1 MRRCKPSSQLPDL
14 TSLLLLLVVPAV
26 RSQKPPLTLD
36 DFFNSVEI
44 RSLQISPDG
53 HEVVIETVRPDWP
66 GNRFRND
73 LWLYHD
79 VGGGSLVQITQ
90 SGHDSGPQWSPDGR
104 SIAFLS
110 DRKVAN
116 AEPKVP
122 NHREQEDIENAVAQV
137 YVVSARGGEAFPV
150 SFRDEDV
157 HSFAWSADSQRIYFA
172 TRNRWT
178 EQQKD
183 EYRKEWSDVVQFRES
198 ERGDAVFGIEVAFA
212 APHTMASA
220 SRMARPE
227 PATVAA
233 IPYRVDQMAASP
245 DGHLLAFTTGSRSG
259 RIESS
264 VPYGIYVIDLLSG
277 GAPRLVVHT
286 PGPPDAWTSACNA
299 WSLDSRQIFFSYGFA
314 TPEGPIEFA
323 QNRLYTVSVP
333 EGKSIRWASTF
344 GGNLESYAVAPSGSL
359 IWGARLG
366 TEVKPYVVLN
376 AKSEVS
382 QRPSWSGS
390 YEHFSAAQHSP
401 RVAFV
406 FSSIQKPAEV
416 YLADGPDELEH
427 AHPVTAFNKLFTERE
442 LPKGKPYHWK
452 TDDGVDIEGM
462 LIYPPGQFEVKRL
475 PMLTLIHGGPQ
486 EADGNHFE
494 ADWYQWSALAATQGW
509 LVFQPNY
516 RGSVGYGDAFTL
528 GLVGKVGSRPGS
540 DVLQGI
546 DALVEEGAADPERL
560 TIGGYSFGGYLTNWL
575 ITQTTRFKA
584 AVTGAGDAEF
594 VVNWGNNKFPLPYA
608 YSLGGLPWEAEA
620 NYNAQAPIWQ
630 IGKVI
635 TPTHIVA
642 GADDIT
648 VYVGED
654 YLLERALTAR
664 GIPNTLLIFPGEGHL
679 LDVNPWHGKIK
690 VREELKWL
698 EKYGGKSPQ
707 RYP

>member
-1 MRRCKPSSQLPDL
+1 VEEALPTIKLIVFLSSL
-14 TSLLLLLVVPAV
+14 SLLSALPPAYG
-26 RSQKPPLTLD
+26 QKPLLSLD
-36 DFFNSVEI
+36 DFFDSVDI
-44 RSLQISPDG
+44 RAIQISPDG
-53 HEVVIETVRPDWP
+53 HDVIIETVRADWP
-66 GNRFRND
+66 SNSFRND

-79 VGGGSLVQITQ
+79 MDGGSLVLITQ
-90 SGHDSGPQWSPDGR
+90 SGHDSGAQWSPDGH

-110 DRKVAN
+110 DRKVAD
-116 AEPKVP
+116 AKSKVP
-122 NHREQEDIENAVAQV
+122 NHREKEGIENAVAQV
-137 YVVSARGGEAFPV
+137 YVVSARGGEALPV
-150 SFRDEDV
+150 SFSDADV
-157 HSFAWSADSQRIYFA
+157 HSFAWSADSHRIYFA
-172 TRNRWT
+172 TGNRWT
-178 EQQKD
+178 EKQED
-183 EYRKEWSDVVQFRES
+183 EHRKEWGDVVQFRES
-198 ERGDAVFGIEVAFA
+198 ERGDTVFGIEVAFA
-212 APHTMASA
+212 APHTIASE
-220 SRMARPE
+220 SRLARPE
-227 PATVAA
+227 PATIAT
-233 IPYRVDQMAASP
+233 IPYRIDQMAASP
-245 DGHLLAFTTGSRSG
+245 DGHRLAFTTSSRSG

-264 VPYGIYVIDLLSG
+264 VPYGIYVIDLPNG
-277 GAPRLVVHT
+277 GAPRLVLHT
-286 PGPPDAWTSACNA
+286 PGPPDYWASAYDA
-299 WSLDSRQIFFSYGFA
+299 WSLDSRQIFFSYGFG

-333 EGKSIRWASTF
+333 EGKSIRWASEF
-344 GGNLESYAVAPSGSL
+344 GGNLEGYAVAPGGSL
-359 IWGARLG
+359 IWAARLG
-366 TEVKPYVVLN
+366 TEVKPYIVLN
-376 AKSEVS
+376 AKSGVS

-390 YEHFSAAQHSP
+390 YEHFSAGQHSL

-406 FSSIQKPAEV
+406 FSSIQQPTEV

-427 AHPVTAFNKLFTERE
+427 AHPVTAFNKRFTERE

-452 TDDGVDIEGM
+452 TDDGVEIEGM
-462 LIYPPGQFEVKRL
+462 LIYPPGQFEAKRL

-528 GLVGKVGSRPGS
+528 GLVPKVGSRPGS

-560 TIGGYSFGGYLTNWL
+560 TIGGYSYGGYLTNWL

-608 YSLGGLPWEAEA
+608 YSLGGLPWEAEP

-654 YLLERALTAR
+654 YLVERALTAR
-664 GIPNTLLIFPGEGHL
+664 GIPNTLLIFPSEGHL
-679 LDVNPWHGKIK
+679 LDANPA
-690 VREELKWL
+690 
-698 EKYGGKSPQ
+698 KSKCAKN
-707 RYP
+707 